1 MDMLG
6 LVGFESSLQT
16 QVVEKIIGF
25 LIKIAYGI
33 IFDLKCQGMTKE
45 LEAMWS
51 SFIVGTINKR
61 LLNQVLHFHIF
72 DVLLENVEL

>member
-6 LVGFESSLQT
+6 LLGFESSLQT

-25 LIKIAYGI
+25 LIRIAHGI
-33 IFDLKCQGMTKE
+33 NFDLKCQGMTKE

-51 SFIVGTINKR
+51 NPIVGPITSP
-61 LLNQVLHFHIF
+61 F
-72 DVLLENVEL
+72 